1 MKKYLMLVGLT
12 LTAILAGCGNDD
24 EIVIGGKPWTEQYI
38 LPQIIGQYIEANS
51 TYKVSYKEG
60 LGATGILTPALQDGD
75 IDLYVEYT
83 GTGLMDV
90 LKIADIQ
97 GLTSDEAY
105 ALVKEGY
112 ANDLSITWMPR
123 LGFEN
128 AYTLATAEDFD
139 VTTYSEL
146 AKVTQAEDFI
156 FGAPHTFYERVNDGY
171 DSLLDKYSFLF
182 KEHKNIDANV
192 MYEALKNGDVDII
205 PAFTTDSRIEAFNLN
220 VYEDDLNFFP
230 KYDAAPIV
238 NNDSLEQFPEL
249 KSLLTNLEGQITN
262 EEMLTMNARVDSG
275 EKPEDVAMEF
285 LQSKGLV
292 E

>member
-1 MKKYLMLVGLT
+1 MKKYLMIAGLT
-12 LTAILAGCGNDD
+12 LTAMLAGCGGDE

-51 TYKVSYKEG
+51 EYKVSYKEG
-60 LGATGILTPALQDGD
+60 LGATGILTPALQNGE

-90 LKIADIQ
+90 LKIPDIQ

-105 ALVKEGY
+105 NLVKEGY
-112 ANDLSITWMPR
+112 ANDLNVTWMPR

-128 AYTLATAEDFD
+128 AYTLATAKDYG
-139 VTTYSEL
+139 VATYSEL
-146 AKVTQAEDFI
+146 AKVTQAEDFL
-156 FGAPHTFYERVNDGY
+156 FGAPHTFYERANDGY
-171 DSLLDKYSFLF
+171 DSLVEKYSFVF

-192 MYEALKNGDVDII
+192 MYEALKNGDVDMI
-205 PAFTTDSRIEAFNLN
+205 PAFTTDSRIEAFNLS
-220 VYEDDLNFFP
+220 VYEDDQNFFP

-238 NNDSLEQFPEL
+238 NNDSLEEFPEL
-249 KSLLTNLEGQITN
+249 EGLLADLGGQITN
-262 EEMLTMNARVDSG
+262 DEMLAMNALVDGG
-275 EKPEDVAMEF
+275 EKPEDVALDF